1 MVLSFLPT
9 QCLGDGLE
17 DRETKL
23 FLLLQTNMLI
33 HRKFCPSEGPGLAR
47 HSQQLWR
54 SNYITPNLLRSLG
67 ASPHPAFGTLAPA
80 RGSKGCRGCDE
91 SVNVA

>member
-33 HRKFCPSEGPGLAR
+33 HRKFCPSEGPGF
-47 HSQQLWR
+47 
-54 SNYITPNLLRSLG
+54 G
-67 ASPHPAFGTLAPA
+67 PAFATALAF
-80 RGSKGCRGCDE
+80 
-91 SVNVA
+91 